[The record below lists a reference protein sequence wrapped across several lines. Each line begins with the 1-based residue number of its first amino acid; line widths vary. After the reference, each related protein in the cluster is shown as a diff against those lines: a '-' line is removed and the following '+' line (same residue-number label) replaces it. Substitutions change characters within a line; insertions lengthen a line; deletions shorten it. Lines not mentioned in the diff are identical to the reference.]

1 VSEGGATG
9 LPRLQKVIAASGLCS
24 RRKAEEWI
32 AQGRV
37 TVDGSVA
44 LLGDRV
50 DPEQA
55 HVEVDGIPLP
65 VRAGQ
70 VTYLLNKPRGV
81 VSTARDPQGR
91 RTVVDLVPAEPRV
104 VPVGR
109 LDADSEGLILLS
121 NDGDLAQLVTH
132 PRHEVTKTYAV
143 LVEGVPTA
151 STLRRLTEGVVLD
164 DGPARA
170 RAARLLGR
178 SGSRAHVEVVMG
190 EGRKREVRRMLE
202 TVGHPVLRLFRSA
215 VGPIRDSTLKSG
227 KWRELTLQEI
237 RALYEAAGRRSP

>member
-1 VSEGGATG
+1 
-9 LPRLQKVIAASGLCS
+9 
-24 RRKAEEWI
+24 
-32 AQGRV
+32 
-37 TVDGSVA
+37 
-44 LLGDRV
+44 
-50 DPEQA
+50 
-55 HVEVDGIPLP
+55 
-65 VRAGQ
+65 
-70 VTYLLNKPRGV
+70 V

-132 PRHEVTKTYAV
+132 PRHEVAKTYAV
-143 LVEGVPTA
+143 MVEGVPTA

-164 DGPARA
+164 DGPAGA
-170 RAARLLGR
+170 KSARLLGK
-178 SGSRAHVEVVMG
+178 SGGRAHVEVVMG
-190 EGRKREVRRMLE
+190 EGRKREVRRMLDA
-202 TVGHPVLRLFRSA
+202 VGHPVLRLFRTA
-215 VGPIRDSTLKSG
+215 LGPISDSTLKSG